1 MGRDPD
7 IGDTVR
13 AGSNVRDDHP
23 ISLAMEQPAV
33 KCLVRFV
40 YVAFDFGD
48 GFGHLC
54 FVEAT
59 KLRIKTF
66 RDSLIRTFPISV
78 PGWL

>member
-1 MGRDPD
+1 
-7 IGDTVR
+7 V
-13 AGSNVRDDHP
+13 
-23 ISLAMEQPAV
+23 MEQPAV

-40 YVAFDFGD
+40 DVAFDFGD

-66 RDSLIRTFPISV
+66 RDSLIRSFPISV